1 MCKYRVLLSL
11 LLCAALL
18 LSMAGCGAPKPV
30 EPEATAPPVTEAPTE
45 APTEP
50 PVSDQYTKAAQPL
63 RDAKNLSVKLTTKKA
78 ISTEMETFD
87 LVSQQELTLS
97 GVGTDAFTAAMT
109 EELEIG
115 DLRDEFTEYY
125 ADGVLFVNIYDTGR
139 FQGTMTEEAF
149 LNRFAPAVLLDE
161 TLYQDISEKQTDA
174 GTTLTFSA
182 PTAPESWA
190 LPAGAEFLS
199 AGGTAK
205 INDQGTLTRTTY
217 TMEYIQGNTRVT
229 MEVEAKAE
237 LYDEEAPEAPP
248 EPDIYKE
255 VESIDALRLYDT
267 AILYIFSA
275 QSAAST
281 INESLICEA
290 AGYYLNEQTA
300 THYMGTGQDHI
311 SEIKYSASTLD
322 GSMVTETFS
331 QTERFRDG
339 LYTYISE
346 DGQEEPDS
354 SVTAQDMT
362 GYIQSYFLDNIP
374 ALTYIQDARIEDL
387 GGVQYLEIELN
398 EEWGQI
404 MASYATGMVY
414 EDEEFLNNC
423 ASAYETYNSRYYMAL
438 DAATGFPT
446 AAGTAYVGV
455 HTIEGQGYMLG
466 LQIDQSFA
474 LADSSIYQ
482 ELTGES
488 LPEEVPETQ
497 ATPLLYHVQGAEGQ
511 EMYLLGTIHVG
522 DAHTAYLPDAF
533 YNALNSSDALA
544 VEADIIAFEEAME
557 EDPAIAAQLADL
569 YFYADGTTT
578 SSLVDEDVYQKAVRL
593 LRSSGSYNA
602 NMEYAKPYI
611 WTSAIENFYL
621 TLGSLRSEK
630 GMDMRLLEMAKAQ
643 DKEILEVES
652 GMFQMEMFGNFSSD
666 LQVMLLEETVSYT
679 VEEFRDEV
687 EELYA
692 LWCAGDEDAIRE
704 FLAEDNADLTE
715 EEMALYQE
723 YIDAMIISRNANM
736 LDVAVSYLE
745 SGDTVFY
752 AVGLA
757 HLLQENGLVD
767 TLRDAGF
774 TVEQVAYT

>member
-1 MCKYRVLLSL
+1 
-11 LLCAALL
+11 
-18 LSMAGCGAPKPV
+18 
-30 EPEATAPPVTEAPTE
+30 
-45 APTEP
+45 
-50 PVSDQYTKAAQPL
+50 
-63 RDAKNLSVKLTTKKA
+63 
-78 ISTEMETFD
+78 
-87 LVSQQELTLS
+87 
-97 GVGTDAFTAAMT
+97 
-109 EELEIG
+109 
-115 DLRDEFTEYY
+115 
-125 ADGVLFVNIYDTGR
+125 
-139 FQGTMTEEAF
+139 
-149 LNRFAPAVLLDE
+149 
-161 TLYQDISEKQTDA
+161 
-174 GTTLTFSA
+174 
-182 PTAPESWA
+182 
-190 LPAGAEFLS
+190 
-199 AGGTAK
+199 
-205 INDQGTLTRTTY
+205 
-217 TMEYIQGNTRVT
+217 
-229 MEVEAKAE
+229 
-237 LYDEEAPEAPP
+237 
-248 EPDIYKE
+248 
-255 VESIDALRLYDT
+255 
-267 AILYIFSA
+267 
-275 QSAAST
+275 
-281 INESLICEA
+281 
-290 AGYYLNEQTA
+290 
-300 THYMGTGQDHI
+300 
-311 SEIKYSASTLD
+311 
-322 GSMVTETFS
+322 
-331 QTERFRDG
+331 
-339 LYTYISE
+339 
-346 DGQEEPDS
+346 
-354 SVTAQDMT
+354 
-362 GYIQSYFLDNIP
+362 
-374 ALTYIQDARIEDL
+374 
-387 GGVQYLEIELN
+387 
-398 EEWGQI
+398 
-404 MASYATGMVY
+404 
-414 EDEEFLNNC
+414 
-423 ASAYETYNSRYYMAL
+423 
-438 DAATGFPT
+438 
-446 AAGTAYVGV
+446 
-455 HTIEGQGYMLG
+455 
-466 LQIDQSFA
+466 
-474 LADSSIYQ
+474 
-482 ELTGES
+482 
-488 LPEEVPETQ
+488 
-497 ATPLLYHVQGAEGQ
+497 
-511 EMYLLGTIHVG
+511 MYLLGTIHVG
-522 DAHTAYLPDAF
+522 DAHTADLPDAF

-666 LQVMLLEETVSYT
+666 LQVMLLEETVGYT